1 MKNYHKNMG
10 LSTMFIR
17 KHLQERPMIKGI
29 IFDSDGVL
37 VNSMPFHA
45 KAWVEVFA
53 EYGIEVTEE
62 DIYEIEG
69 SNHVGVIN
77 IFFGTAGRIPEP
89 EIYAEILEKKRAHF
103 LENNRA
109 EVFEGM
115 YDCLSSLKN
124 KFKLAVASGADRTIV
139 TSLMDKF
146 YPGIF
151 DTIISGEDVENG
163 KPDPEPYEKAIVK
176 LGLSKD
182 ECLVVE
188 NAPLGVESAKNA
200 GVFCVGVPTYLDE
213 SKLKE
218 ADFVVRNHSEL
229 IEYLTDLKDS
239 SV

>member
-77 IFFGTAGRIPEP
+77 IFFGKAGRIPEP

-218 ADFVVRNHSEL
+218 ADFVVRNQSEL
-229 IEYLTDLKDS
+229 IEYLTDLKDNS
-239 SV
+239 A

>member
-1 MKNYHKNMG
+1 
-10 LSTMFIR
+10 MF
-17 KHLQERPMIKGI
+17 KGI

-45 KAWVEVFA
+45 KAWVEVFS

-77 IFFGTAGRIPEP
+77 IFFGRVGRTPEP
-89 EIYAEILEKKRAHF
+89 EIYDEILEKKRAHF
-103 LENNRA
+103 LENNDA

-115 YDCLSSLKN
+115 YDCLSSLKDN
-124 KFKLAVASGADRTIV
+124 FKLAVASGADRTIV

-146 YPGIF
+146 YSGIF
-151 DTIISGEDVENG
+151 DVIISGEDVENG
-163 KPDPEPYEKAIVK
+163 KPDPEPYEKAIEK
-176 LGLSKD
+176 LGINKN

-200 GVFCVGVPTYLDE
+200 GVFCVGVPTYLKPEQLQD
-213 SKLKE
+213 
-218 ADFVVRNHSEL
+218 ADIVVENHAEL
-229 IEYLTDLKDS
+229 IDYLMSLDQKKEL
-239 SV
+239 

>member
-1 MKNYHKNMG
+1 
-10 LSTMFIR
+10 MF
-17 KHLQERPMIKGI
+17 KGI

-45 KAWVEVFA
+45 KAWAEVLA

-77 IFFGTAGRIPEP
+77 IFFGRAGRKPEP
-89 EIYAEILEKKRAHF
+89 EIYDEILEKKRAHF

-115 YDCLSSLKN
+115 YECLSSLKD

-151 DTIISGEDVENG
+151 DSIISGEDVENG
-163 KPDPEPYEKAIVK
+163 KPDPEPYEKAIAK

-200 GVFCVGVPTYLDE
+200 GVFCVGVSTYLE
-213 SKLKE
+213 EVKLQE
-218 ADFVVRNHSEL
+218 ADIVVKNHGEL
-229 IEYLTDLKDS
+229 IDYLANIDKKEY
-239 SV
+239 